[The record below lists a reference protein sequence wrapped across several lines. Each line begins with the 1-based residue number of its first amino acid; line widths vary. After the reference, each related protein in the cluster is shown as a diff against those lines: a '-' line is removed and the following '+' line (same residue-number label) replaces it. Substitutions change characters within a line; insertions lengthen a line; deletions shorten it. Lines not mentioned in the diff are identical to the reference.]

1 MAPENRRPDRPKGAP
16 KGAPKGGSRGAPK
29 GAPKGGSRGAPKGV
43 RPKRESRDR
52 EPRERDPQVPDD
64 VAMEDLDPG
73 VLNELRTLPED
84 LGEKVAGHLAA
95 AQAALGE
102 GDIDAA
108 AGHVAVARRL
118 ASRVSAVREASGIVL
133 YHQGEYA
140 KALNELRTVRRM
152 TGSDE
157 FVPLMADCE
166 RGLGRP
172 ERALELLKEMDLRT
186 AEPVDRVEALLVTAG
201 ARADLGQ
208 LDAALVVLNVPD
220 LTELPP
226 GAERA
231 RLQYGYAEMLEAA
244 GRSADAR
251 EWLVRAAESDIDG
264 ITDAADRLAEAP
276 QS

>member
-1 MAPENRRPDRPKGAP
+1 MAPENRRPDRPKRPPQGGAKRVP
-16 KGAPKGGSRGAPK
+16 QGGAKRAPQDRDSR
-29 GAPKGGSRGAPKGV
+29 V
-43 RPKRESRDR
+43 TQN
-52 EPRERDPQVPDD
+52 RDPRVPED
-64 VAMEDLDPG
+64 VATEDLDPA

-118 ASRVSAVREASGIVL
+118 ASRVSAVREASGMVL

-172 ERALELLKEMDLRT
+172 ERALELLKEMDVRT
-186 AEPVDRVEALLVTAG
+186 AAPVDRVEALLVMAG

-208 LDAALVVLNVPD
+208 LDAALVIVNVPD

-231 RLQYGYAEMLEAA
+231 RLQYGYAELLEAA
-244 GRSADAR
+244 GRHDEAR
-251 EWLVRAAESDIDG
+251 EWLVRAAESDVDDTTG
-264 ITDAADRLAEAP
+264 AAERLGEPPDA
-276 QS
+276 